1 MKPIHE
7 TTYVRQLDTD
17 LQQGKGYPSHTL
29 MEIAGL
35 QIAQDLKKRY
45 AGRSFCICVG
55 GSNNGG
61 DGLVIARWLA
71 LWQEQVSVVLV
82 QHPKTKDCI
91 TNYNLLPSSIS
102 IVDMSQTIHPSSMP
116 KAEIYVDAILGTGQ
130 SGVLKQ
136 HTSEFIDLL
145 QHTVHNHPSTILIS
159 IDVPSGYHPTTCANL
174 HPAMQNSKQSV
185 ELQVGL
191 RPNICY
197 SIGQLQPIAFHSIL
211 ALEVREIDIGL
222 HPQYIYE
229 SIHTNHPVGYL
240 LEEQDILQ
248 NLPHHKNHV
257 AKWDKGHV
265 VIMAKKGAAI
275 LAAKAALCTGVGLVS
290 IACPKEEWVYLSSLP
305 PEVQLIEYHHINP
318 NRHNAI
324 ICGPNF
330 GFADIE
336 TQIFLKLWNTF
347 PHPMLADA
355 DAIHLLAKHREQ
367 ISPSKTNRILT
378 PHIAEASALL
388 QTSIFAI
395 QQTPYIHLEK
405 LQQWGLCLLKG
416 AYTKISHHPFYIV
429 PFASNKL
436 AFAGSGD
443 ILSGLIGGYLA
454 QQITPLS
461 ALQMATYIHAYAGIQ
476 LPSPYS
482 ASSYLAHLPT
492 IYGKLHHQ
500 QSNHGLPH
508 NMHFF
513 E

>member
-1 MKPIHE
+1 MRPIHE

-45 AGRSFCICVG
+45 TGRSFCICVG

-71 LWQEQVSVVLV
+71 LWQEQVYVVLG
-82 QHPKTKDCI
+82 QHPKTTDCI
-91 TNYNLLPSSIS
+91 TNYNLLPSSVS
-102 IVDMSQTIHPSSMP
+102 IVDMSQNINPTSMP

-136 HTSEFIDLL
+136 HTSKFIDLV
-145 QHTVHNHPSTILIS
+145 QQTVHHHPSTILIS

-174 HPAMQNSKQSV
+174 HPAVHTSTQSV
-185 ELQVGL
+185 GL
-191 RPNICY
+191 HPDVCY
-197 SIGQLQPIAFHSIL
+197 SIGHLQPIVFHSLL

-229 SIHTNHPVGYL
+229 SIPKLPVGYL
-240 LEEQDILQ
+240 LEKQDLIE

-275 LAAKAALCTGVGLVS
+275 LAAQAALCTGVGLVS
-290 IACPKEEWVYLSSLP
+290 VACPKEEWVYLSRLP
-305 PEVQLIEYHHINP
+305 PEVQLIEYHQINP

-336 TQIFLKLWNTF
+336 TDIFLELWNTF

-355 DAIHLLAKHREQ
+355 DAIHLLAKHRDQ
-367 ISPSKTNRILT
+367 ITPSKTNRILT

-395 QQTPYIHLEK
+395 QQAPYIHLET

-416 AYTKISHHPFYIV
+416 AYTKISHNPFYVV

-454 QQITPLS
+454 QQVTPLS
-461 ALQMATYIHAYAGIQ
+461 ALQTATYIHAYAGIR

-482 ASSYLAHLPT
+482 ASDYLTHLQT
-492 IYGKLHHQ
+492 VYTRLH
-500 QSNHGLPH
+500 SKITR
-508 NMHFF
+508 
-513 E
+513 